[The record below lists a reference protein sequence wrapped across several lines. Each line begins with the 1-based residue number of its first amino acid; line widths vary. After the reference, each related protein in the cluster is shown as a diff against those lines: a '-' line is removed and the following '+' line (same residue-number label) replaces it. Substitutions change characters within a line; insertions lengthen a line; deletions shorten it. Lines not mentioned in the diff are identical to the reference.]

1 MVPEIGHAA
10 LLVALILSV
19 YGATVGARAARSA
32 DPAWLLSARNTAV
45 AQFLLVTGAALA
57 LEYLLVTSDF
67 SVRYVANVSTSR
79 SPLRY
84 KIAGLW
90 GALEGSILLWEWL
103 QALFV
108 VLVARRVLAFRRDL
122 YGYALAV
129 LFTVSGVFLL
139 LLTAVSNPFGRLPEP
154 ATEGAG
160 LNPLLEVTDMLVH
173 PLLLYTGYVGF
184 VVPYAFA
191 VAALLAGRLD
201 GSWLAVTRRWT
212 VTAWIFLTAGILYG
226 GWWSYRTLG
235 WGGYWAWDPVENASF
250 MPWLMGTAFVHSVMV
265 QERRPM
271 LKIWN
276 LALITLTFALTI
288 FGTFLTRSGILASV
302 HAFASGA
309 VGPFLL
315 AYLAVILLGSLAL
328 LAWRWDHLGERAE
341 LDALL
346 SRESVFLLNNLLLV
360 AFCFTVLF
368 GTIFPLV
375 SEAVTG
381 AKVSV
386 GTPYFNWVTAPI
398 ALGII
403 FMMGVGPLVPWR
415 RGSWAHLGRLL
426 RVPALAALLG
436 SVAAWLGGVRLDL
449 VALGYALP
457 FFVAAAV
464 LAEIG
469 RATRGLARA
478 AGLAPIAAFGR
489 LLRQN
494 HRRYGGLIVHL
505 GVVLV
510 AIGVATSSV
519 GKVER
524 EATLNRGESLELGR
538 YRLRFE
544 GLRATERPTHLLIS
558 ADVSLFEGERLVTRL
573 EPGQRV
579 YPTSQSPFATVD
591 IRFGPLRDLYVILGA
606 FDREARWVTLK
617 AQIHPM
623 IAWIWLGG
631 LIVVLGGLVAV
642 GPGRRRGA
650 VPVTVVEHAGISGG
664 ADSTRSLRYPR
675 EGPETA
681 SPGGTGPR
689 PEQP

>member
-1 MVPEIGHAA
+1 VIPELGQAA
-10 LLVALILSV
+10 LVVALATAA
-19 YGATVGARAARSA
+19 YGIAVAARAARSA
-32 DPAWLLSARNTAV
+32 EPRWMAGARHAAL
-45 AQFLLVTGAALA
+45 AQFVLVTAAAVA
-57 LEYLLVTSDF
+57 LEYLLITSDF
-67 SVRYVANVSTSR
+67 RVAYVANTSVST

-90 GALEGSILLWEWL
+90 GALEGSILLWAWL

-108 VLVARRVLAFRRDL
+108 VLVARRAPALRRELA
-122 YGYALAV
+122 GYALVV
-129 LFTVSGVFLL
+129 LFAVCAVFFVLMA
-139 LLTAVSNPFGRLPEP
+139 AVASPFERLPTP
-154 ATEGAG
+154 AAEGRG

-191 VAALLAGRLD
+191 MAALLAGRLD
-201 GSWLAVTRRWT
+201 ATWLTLTRRWT
-212 VTAWIFLTAGILYG
+212 VTAWLFLTSGILYG

-276 LALITLTFALTI
+276 LALVTLTFALTI
-288 FGTFLTRSGILASV
+288 FGTFLTRSGVLASV

-315 AYLAVILLGSLAL
+315 GYLAVILLTSLAL
-328 LAWRWDHLGERAE
+328 LVWRWDRLGERAE

-346 SRESVFLLNNLLLV
+346 SRESVFLVNNVLLV
-360 AFCFTVLF
+360 AFCFTVFF
-368 GTIFPLV
+368 GTIFPLL

-381 AKVSV
+381 VKVSV
-386 GTPYFNWVTAPI
+386 GTPYFNWVTVPI
-398 ALGII
+398 SLAILL
-403 FMMGVGPLVPWR
+403 MMGAGPLVPWR
-415 RGSWAHLGRLL
+415 RGSWAVLGRLL
-426 RVPALAALLG
+426 RVPAGVALAG
-436 SVAAWLGGVRLDL
+436 SLVLWLGLGARPDL
-449 VALGYALP
+449 VLLGYALP
-457 FFVAAAV
+457 LFVAAAV
-464 LAEIG
+464 AGEFW
-469 RATRGLARA
+469 RATRGRMRATGEGGARA
-478 AGLAPIAAFGR
+478 LRR

-510 AIGVATSSV
+510 AVGVAASSV

-524 EATLNRGESLELGR
+524 EATLRHGESLELPP

-544 GLRATERPTHLLIS
+544 RLTAAEQPTH
-558 ADVSLFEGERLVTRL
+558 VLVTAEMSVL
-573 EPGQRV
+573 EGDRPLTTLRPGQRI

-591 IRFGPLRDLYVILGA
+591 VRYRPDRDLYLILGG
-606 FDREARWVTLK
+606 FDREGEWATVK
-617 AQIHPM
+617 AQIHPL

-631 LIVVLGGLVAV
+631 LVVLLGGGIALWPA
-642 GPGRRRGA
+642 PRRA
-650 VPVTVVEHAGISGG
+650 PAPLPATV
-664 ADSTRSLRYPR
+664 RSPA
-675 EGPETA
+675 T
-681 SPGGTGPR
+681 SP
-689 PEQP
+689 

>member
-1 MVPEIGHAA
+1 MIPELGHAT
-10 LLVALILSV
+10 LLVALGLAIYGGSV
-19 YGATVGARAARSA
+19 AARAAASA
-32 DPAWLLSARNTAV
+32 DPAWLRSARRAAV
-45 AQFLLVTGAALA
+45 AQFVLVTAAALV
-57 LEYLLVTSDF
+57 LEYLLITSDF

-108 VLVARRVLAFRRDL
+108 ILVARRVATLRREL
-122 YGYALAV
+122 GGYALAV
-129 LFTVSGVFLL
+129 LFAVSGVFLVL
-139 LLTAVSNPFGRLPEP
+139 LAVVSNPFARLPVPP
-154 ATEGAG
+154 ADGAG

-191 VAALLAGRLD
+191 IAALLAGRLD
-201 GSWLAVTRRWT
+201 ATWLTVTRRWT

-276 LALITLTFALTI
+276 LTLVTLTFALTI
-288 FGTFLTRSGILASV
+288 FGTFLTRSGVISSV

-328 LAWRWDHLGERAE
+328 LVWRWDRLGERAE
-341 LDALL
+341 LDAVL

-360 AFCFTVLF
+360 AFCFTVFF
-368 GTIFPLV
+368 GTIFPLA

-381 AKVSV
+381 VKVSV
-386 GTPYFNWVTAPI
+386 GTPYFNWVTVPI
-398 ALGII
+398 ALAII
-403 FMMGVGPLVPWR
+403 LMMGVGPLVPWR

-426 RVPALAALLG
+426 RMPALIALTGSAAVWLVGGGHADLILLG
-436 SVAAWLGGVRLDL
+436 
-449 VALGYALP
+449 YTLP
-457 FFVAAAV
+457 IFVAAAV
-464 LAEIG
+464 VAEFW
-469 RATRGLARA
+469 RATRGRARA
-478 AGLAPIAAFGR
+478 TGESPPRALGR

-494 HRRYGGLIVHL
+494 HRRYGGLVVHL

-510 AIGVATSSV
+510 AIGVATSTV

-524 EATLNRGESLELGR
+524 EATLNRGDTLELDR

-544 GLRATERPTHLLIS
+544 GLHATEQPTHLLIS
-558 ADVSLFEGERLVTRL
+558 AEVTLFDGATRIATL
-573 EPGQRV
+573 TPGQRV
-579 YPTSQSPFATVD
+579 YQSSQSPFATVD
-591 IRFGPLRDLYVILGA
+591 IRFGPTRDIYVILAA
-606 FDREARWVTLK
+606 FDRQARWVTLR
-617 AQIHPM
+617 AQIHPL
-623 IAWIWLGG
+623 ITWIWAGG
-631 LIVVLGGLVAV
+631 LVVVLGGVIAAWPGARRLPVAV
-642 GPGRRRGA
+642 A
-650 VPVTVVEHAGISGG
+650 ASETT
-664 ADSTRSLRYPR
+664 ADAARSP
-675 EGPETA
+675 
-681 SPGGTGPR
+681 S
-689 PEQP
+689 